1 MGFAV
6 FAAAL
11 AAAVVAAV
19 EMQDPEPTSVVLL
32 VLAVGGALALGAGLL
47 NAWRVPL
54 LSIRA
59 DRLVVP
65 TFFGRREIALRP
77 GHRVGELLATPAHA
91 GNRPGELE
99 ANKFVHFFTLD
110 GAGRVVELAAVHRAS
125 PMVEQIRR
133 AFAQL
138 AGVQVEPLSR
148 DPAVRRPWPAV
159 GHWRDGAA

>member
-1 MGFAV
+1 MGFAIL
-6 FAAAL
+6 AAAL
-11 AAAVVAAV
+11 GGGVFAAV
-19 EMQDPEPTSVVLL
+19 EMRNPEPKSVVLV
-32 VLAVGGALALGAGLL
+32 VLGGLGALALAAGLL

-91 GNRPGELE
+91 GNRPGDLE

-110 GAGRVVELAAVHRAS
+110 GTGRVVELAALHRAS

-148 DPAVRRPWPAV
+148 DPAARRPWPEV
-159 GHWRDGAA
+159 RHWRDGAA